1 MRTDIEYSPSFAMA
15 TVHLEPGEA
24 VQAEAGAMVDIS
36 TSTQGGM
43 LKGLLR
49 SVLGGDRSS

>member
-1 MRTDIEYSPSFAMA
+1 
-15 TVHLEPGEA
+15 
-24 VQAEAGAMVDIS
+24 VQAEAGAMVAMSPTVDIS